1 MASTLGIIIFY
12 RFLFLVTI
20 LEPIVALPWLTRRQ
34 MTWDYS
40 PGQAIID
47 GGAAGL
53 GALNDIWNELIEPS
67 TENENLPD
75 QIQSQPET
83 SNTPEL
89 STPPIFGPNMI
100 LQCSAST
107 QSIGSA
113 DDQLPGNGDILT
125 PDGSIPDPNEEYTGY
140 IQQSSKTG

>member
-12 RFLFLVTI
+12 RFLLLVTI
-20 LEPIVALPWLTRRQ
+20 LEPLVALPWLTRRET
-34 MTWDYS
+34 TWDVT

-47 GGAAGL
+47 GGAAAFGT
-53 GALNDIWNELIEPS
+53 LNDIWNELIETS

-83 SNTPEL
+83 SNTPES
-89 STPPIFGPNMI
+89 STPQIFGPNMM
-100 LQCSAST
+100 LECSAFT
-107 QSIGSA
+107 QSLGSA
-113 DDQLPGNGDILT
+113 DDQLPGNGDIL
-125 PDGSIPDPNEEYTGY
+125 IPEWSFPGPNEEYTGY